1 MPGGFDFTPP
11 KTARGRRVVP
21 LPPSMV
27 PILAAQR
34 TTTKEMR
41 LLAGSDWHDLDLVFP
56 NSVGKPLRGD
66 HVLAAF
72 HAVLERHELP
82 RKRIHDLRHTYATRL
97 FANNKHVRAVQ
108 ELMGHSRSDMTM
120 EIYTASVP
128 EVLRDAADSLDG
140 LFSERQRQA
149 PQPVP
154 SEFVAEVP

>member
-1 MPGGFDFTPP
+1 
-11 KTARGRRVVP
+11 
-21 LPPSMV
+21 MV

-34 TTTKEMR
+34 TTTNERR
-41 LLAGSDWHDLDLVFP
+41 LLAGSEWQDLDLVFP

-66 HVLAAF
+66 HVLEAF
-72 HAVLERHELP
+72 HAVLERHGLP

-128 EVLRDAADSLDG
+128 EVLRDAADSLDV
-140 LFSERQRQA
+140 LFSHLQA
-149 PQPVP
+149 QPGQ
-154 SEFVAEVP
+154 SAAAELLR